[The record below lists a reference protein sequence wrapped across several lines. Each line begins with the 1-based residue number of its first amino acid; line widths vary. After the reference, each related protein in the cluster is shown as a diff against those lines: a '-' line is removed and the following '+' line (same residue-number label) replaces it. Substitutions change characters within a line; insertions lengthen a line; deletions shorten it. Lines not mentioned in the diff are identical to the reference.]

1 MKSSKIR
8 VIIAILATL
17 MIIYFSLSPSG
28 TSDKHY
34 ASAIL
39 KERVDKDDYMKNSDE
54 SPFTDKSAFTGLKYF
69 EPDPKYKVTAR
80 LKPVEN
86 KKVVVL
92 ATSTGEERHYL
103 EYAWAEF
110 ELDGVEHKLLILE
123 VMAMGPTRGS
133 LFLGFADETSAKE
146 TYGAGRYLDIKKV
159 PGAGSITLDFNKAYN
174 PYCAYTD
181 NYSCPFPPRENLLPI
196 AVLAGE
202 KNYH

>member
-1 MKSSKIR
+1 MKFSKIPA
-8 VIIAILATL
+8 IIAILVTL
-17 MIIYFSLSPSG
+17 TIVYFSLSPSG
-28 TSDKHY
+28 TSDKDY
-34 ASAIL
+34 TASIL
-39 KERVDKDDYMKNSDE
+39 QARIDKDDYMKNSDE
-54 SPFTDKSAFTGLKYF
+54 SPFTDKDAFTGLKYF

-80 LKPVEN
+80 LNPVEN

-92 ATSTGEERHYL
+92 TTSTGEENHYL

-110 ELDGVEHKLLILE
+110 DLDGVENRLLILE

-181 NYSCPFPPRENLLPI
+181 NYSCPFPPRENILKI

-202 KNYH
+202 KIYH